1 MSEALAGALASA
13 RSRLADGL
21 VEAEAELA
29 RARARTKELQR
40 SLALARAEQGTMPT
54 APEPIAIPDLEVRA
68 GEPAPEETLEEK
80 PVAPRRPE
88 EPALEETP
96 VAPRRPEAD
105 RTASAPT
112 SSDVIPRRWRL
123 ALGVIARGDA
133 ARLPEIVAPNVI
145 VRWEGDNPLA
155 GTHLGDDAALGVLTR
170 LARLVEPGS
179 IVTEDLRETDG
190 NVEVLVQLTFVGD
203 IPDHV
208 RLDTRVHA
216 ILRFDDAGRLA
227 LLFATPE
234 EVDVV
239 DGFLIL
245 AEEGEPEA

>member
-21 VEAEAELA
+21 AEAEAELT

-40 SLALARAEQGTMPT
+40 SLAVARAEQGTMPI
-54 APEPIAIPDLEVRA
+54 APDPIAIPDLDVRA
-68 GEPAPEETLEEK
+68 EEAAPEEK
-80 PVAPRRPE
+80 P
-88 EPALEETP
+88 EETP
-96 VAPRRPEAD
+96 VATQRPEERPAASRRPEAD

-170 LARLVEPGS
+170 LASHVEPGS

>member
-40 SLALARAEQGTMPT
+40 TLALARAEQGTMPT
-54 APEPIAIPDLEVRA
+54 APDPIAIPDLEVSA
-68 GEPAPEETLEEK
+68 GDPSP
-80 PVAPRRPE
+80 
-88 EPALEETP
+88 EETP
-96 VAPRRPEAD
+96 VAPRQPERPAAEETPVAPRQPEAA

-170 LARLVEPGS
+170 LARHVEPGS